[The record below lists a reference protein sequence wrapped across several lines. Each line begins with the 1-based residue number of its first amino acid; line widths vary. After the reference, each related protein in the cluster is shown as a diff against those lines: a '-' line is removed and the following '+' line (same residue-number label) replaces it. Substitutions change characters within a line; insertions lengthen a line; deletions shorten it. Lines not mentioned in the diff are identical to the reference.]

1 MKTLVHPQRDF
12 QALEDRRRRA
22 AKLFRAGAR
31 LASVAR
37 TFQVS
42 RQSVSRWYRPW
53 KQGTAEALHAAERA
67 GRKAK
72 LERPQLQQLDGALRP
87 GARAQGF
94 GTDRWTLPRVAK
106 RIERLTGVRY
116 HPGHFGKILCALNW
130 TLQRPTRRA
139 RERPAAAGRQ
149 WVEERWRAVKKT
161 LGDPAPGSSSR
172 TKAASANVPPPA
184 APGRPAAKPRPGFT
198 PSTGRSSRLAR
209 PWPIVGRATAPASI
223 SRRVPIITTPRA
235 GGLSSRTGGG
245 LGAANPPP

>member
-53 KQGTAEALHAAERA
+53 KQGTAEALRAAGRA

-116 HPGHFGKILCALNW
+116 HPGHVGKILGALNW
-130 TLQRPTRRA
+130 TLQRPARRA

-149 WVEERWRAVKKT
+149 WVGERWPAVKKCSAPPR
-161 LGDPAPGSSSR
+161 LDRLPGRRSPAQKSHPLLAQAGDVTERLPDGGVQNPSND
-172 TKAASANVPPPA
+172 AAALTRATPLAPPA
-184 APGRPAAKPRPGFT
+184 APE
-198 PSTGRSSRLAR
+198 
-209 PWPIVGRATAPASI
+209 APPDWA
-223 SRRVPIITTPRA
+223 
-235 GGLSSRTGGG
+235 
-245 LGAANPPP
+245 